1 MLTGTLVNGRR
12 GNCLCSACTLAG
24 SKIPRRICD
33 TVIKGLGLCITYIGI
48 SGALKGENTLVA
60 IVSVAVG
67 ASNRREYRYR
77 QIPESL
83 RLLFTVK
90 NRRKAE

>member
-1 MLTGTLVNGRR
+1 MLTGTLSERR
-12 GNCLCSACTLAG
+12 CGNCLCSAWHTG
-24 SKIPRRICD
+24 RQQIPRRICD
-33 TVIKGLGLCITYIGI
+33 TVIKGLGLCIIYIGI

-67 ASNRREYRYR
+67 AVIGEYRYR

-83 RLLFTVK
+83 RLLFTVE